1 MGDIK
6 LKKDDSGA
14 WVSAPV
20 IEANDMNWSGGHV
33 SVALE
38 RVTGTFF
45 CNRPVE
51 IPAAGAHLLDV
62 APTILSLTGVEI
74 PEEMDNAPLQFKD

>member
-1 MGDIK
+1 M
-6 LKKDDSGA
+6 
-14 WVSAPV
+14 
-20 IEANDMNWSGGHV
+20 
-33 SVALE
+33 ALE